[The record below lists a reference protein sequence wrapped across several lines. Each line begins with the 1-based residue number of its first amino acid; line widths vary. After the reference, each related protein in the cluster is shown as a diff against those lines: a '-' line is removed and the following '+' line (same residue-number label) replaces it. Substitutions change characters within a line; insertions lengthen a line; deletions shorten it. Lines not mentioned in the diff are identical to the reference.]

1 MVSVGRA
8 ITLPP
13 FKDLTATF
21 RMLCCAESL
30 TCKKKRHKINGVTD
44 KQCAFSLFSWSA
56 GQGDDEIL
64 VSGRNRTLEN

>member
-13 FKDLTATF
+13 FKDLTAAF

-30 TCKKKRHKINGVTD
+30 TCKKKEKNGVTD

-64 VSGRNRTLEN
+64 VSCGRNRTLEN

>member
-30 TCKKKRHKINGVTD
+30 TCKKKRHKIVLRKNNVHSV
-44 KQCAFSLFSWSA
+44 CLV
-56 GQGDDEIL
+56 GQLGKEMMKYW
-64 VSGRNRTLEN
+64 